1 MDNQSGPLI
10 VMAEYYGSGGTRSYL
25 LQLLRFYRDY
35 GAGVILI
42 GSDARADDEIA
53 RVLSDQGWHYRSR
66 SDLLG
71 VQRGRNRPSSAELS
85 AWSPGTYLREKAALA
100 EFADSVNAL
109 GVVVSAGTPGAMLGA
124 ASIDL
129 PSLYILHTYP
139 HGRRQEVLGR
149 WLTRAYARNVS
160 QFVAVSEFQRNEM
173 IRLWGLASRQA
184 DVDVVTN
191 TAGPI
196 VSPEVET
203 KSSRPLILTAS
214 WLEPY
219 KEPYSW
225 LQIARRVTDRLGS
238 EAPTFVWLGEGSLL
252 HELRQECSGD
262 RAGAAVVFEGNVR
275 SVDPWYRKA
284 DIYVQTSSVE
294 NMSLSTIDSLRYGVP
309 AIVTNTGGLPEIV
322 ADGVTGYV
330 VPPRDPDAAVERI
343 VELLEDKEGRQRMAV
358 AARERYSS
366 LFSPIRW
373 GQQMENVHDQVFAG
387 RWRKR

>member
-1 MDNQSGPLI
+1 MDNQGGPLI

-25 LQLLRFYRDY
+25 LQLLRFYCDVD
-35 GAGVILI
+35 ADVILI
-42 GSDARADDEIA
+42 GSDAQADDEIA
-53 RVLSDQGWHYRSR
+53 DLLSEQGWSYRSR
-66 SDLLG
+66 HELLAG
-71 VQRGRNRPSSAELS
+71 YGWRYSPRSTELS
-85 AWSPGTYLREKAALA
+85 AWSPGTYLRERAAVA
-100 EFADSVNAL
+100 EFAQTVNAL
-109 GVVVSAGTPGAMLGA
+109 GVVVSAGTPGALLGA
-124 ASIDL
+124 ASGNL

-139 HGRRQEVLGR
+139 HGRRQELFGR
-149 WLTRAYARNVS
+149 SLIHGFARNVNR
-160 QFVAVSEFQRNEM
+160 FVAVSEFQRNEM

-184 DVDVVTN
+184 DIDVVTN
-191 TAGPI
+191 TVGPI

-203 KSSRPLILTAS
+203 KGSRPLVLTAS

-262 RAGAAVVFEGNVR
+262 RAGAAVVFEGKVSN
-275 SVDPWYRKA
+275 VDPWYRKA
-284 DIYVQTSSVE
+284 DIYLQTSSVE

-330 VPPRDPDAAVERI
+330 VPPRDPDAAVERV
-343 VELLEDKEGRQRMAV
+343 VELLEDKEGRQRMAE
-358 AARERYSS
+358 AARGRYSS

-373 GQQMENVHDQVFAG
+373 GKQMENVHDQVFTG